1 MNCGNRFVSTPK
13 LPWEAGFLKDV
24 LGGGAPSSL
33 PWLTPVVIPR
43 DLPSSGPSWLKVTP
57 PVSEK
62 RTRAKSQMLA
72 TLSFGRDKDRPNLW
86 LSG

>member
-1 MNCGNRFVSTPK
+1 MG
-13 LPWEAGFLKDV
+13 DV

-43 DLPSSGPSWLKVTP
+43 DLPSSGPSRLKVTP

-62 RTRAKSQMLA
+62 RSRAKSHMLA
-72 TLSFGRDKDRPNLW
+72 TLSFGRDKDRQNALAKW
-86 LSG
+86 LDLVMTYPEESAVSYL